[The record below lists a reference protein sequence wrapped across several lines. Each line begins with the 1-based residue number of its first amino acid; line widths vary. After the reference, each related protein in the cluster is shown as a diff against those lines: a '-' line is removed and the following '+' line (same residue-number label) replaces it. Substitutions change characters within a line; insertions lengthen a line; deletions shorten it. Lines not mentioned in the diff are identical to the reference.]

1 MTRVASQCFLTASH
15 VLESRFTIRKDLPLI
30 STSLDEEVDLFWRFV
45 IICLWAFCI
54 YMRGYDTILR
64 GCSPIALETVILL
77 LRVLLL
83 GDDILIKREE
93 LMALPNGI
101 GHIHRLHSSM
111 GASVRNGALQQR
123 QKERIGPRTAFAL
136 ELFIWFVLIIFTI
149 DLTNINR
156 ASVALFLV
164 NTLYWARFGPTTVVF
179 FVGIYV
185 LMTYFCYPAYSLR
198 DSFLTLSG
206 QRSWVYRVYSS
217 FGLAFS
223 LTLFLTETQCLQRV
237 RRAGLW
243 KVLMIPRAFEKS
255 VANTPLRGFS
265 ALMRHLTNYLFF
277 LGFNFYM
284 ALCVW
289 FSSMM
294 FEWTS
299 DTSFT
304 GIVCTPYAL
313 SAILGE
319 GWTGD
324 FQKMLRETISCL
336 LMYLVIAIFVS
347 LCVPTDS
354 LSFAANG
361 ASSAFFV
368 LYMAAH
374 SPRRVHS
381 SFPLVMVWLGMVA
394 VNAYWHVNRVGV
406 SAMHMT
412 WYKKLL
418 CVNTITSGTLFM
430 LSTALHV
437 YRWEWPI
444 DPSAAA
450 VTASANSVTRVSPST
465 KTDHKVKEKT
475 GNNASLMSN
484 TVEKSAAMM
493 PTAATFSTSGKK
505 FSGSNEKMASFA
517 LSPSSSSTSRPVEN
531 VASEV
536 SPEASINATELEK
549 RDATS
554 GGSIRL
560 SSLNQF
566 DKSATVAFDESV
578 GTENFLCE
586 CAHEPR
592 TNSTVSE
599 EEAEEEAQQ
608 QQQQQE
614 EEEEEEEEKEE
625 VEEAE
630 KVREEET
637 LEVEAADYEDDGD
650 SLPRI
655 TASEEVL
662 PTSLVMKEEKKE
674 EKGEVQR
681 TASLEETSSVP
692 LPSQPRRGNE
702 NENVVFSNTAS
713 DSLSKMEPFSQSLAL
728 SSPLQTSSS
737 VSSEERRG
745 NSAGKGKKTSE
756 RLAATEG
763 GNRKGNKSHDRF
775 AATVVDKLRTSENV
789 SQSLQLVEKVVQP
802 LPPRGAQQTQAQI
815 PPESTTVSNK
825 TPATTSSSRRA
836 ALEPVVNARKEHA
849 PNTTAPSGKEP
860 TAVSN
865 QQLPLQVSAQRA
877 AQTEVTGNKRQ
888 SGKKTS
894 LRGDAAATELKSQK
908 TLPSKSKRAE
918 DRRRGAETSTAV
930 KVVVNTMPT
939 SRLGLKPNN
948 DQPPQGNKNLVGGV
962 CVTAPQLRPTQT
974 HLTPNSSSPLTVAA
988 LKSLTEEKKA
998 WDRQQSLARD
1008 ETDEFSL
1015 HLRRKFDSG
1024 TRNNFHSRVSSQG
1037 DDDNSLDLAQLHLAS
1052 LPESEPERSSS
1063 RRRGPTPTFEASRC
1077 IPQST
1082 LHSLENFAKAYMP
1095 RLDTS
1100 GLRETEKQGEATDG
1114 KDTQG
1119 GSNTTHLSPT
1129 TVKHVSLLEAAASAA
1144 ASRSASGFTESR
1156 VAVPQQMMPQ
1166 MFAMS
1171 GIRDAHGATLYQ
1183 QVTPAL
1189 RPHVTATTQFD
1200 SHAMAMPQT
1209 ASQQQL
1215 PVVLVAMGDGRLTYC
1230 PVVTSSYSPAPHI
1243 MMQPQHMESA
1253 AMPQQHQQ
1261 QGMVYQHVPIPH
1273 PQQAYPGA
1281 WSHLS
1286 QHLNPP
1292 N

>member
-15 VLESRFTIRKDLPLI
+15 VLESRFTIHKDLPLI

-101 GHIHRLHSSM
+101 GHIHRVHSAP

-136 ELFIWFVLIIFTI
+136 ELFIWFLLIIFTI

-164 NTLYWARFGPTTVVF
+164 NTLYWARLGPTSVVF

-185 LMTYFCYPAYSLR
+185 LMTYFCCPAYSLR

-243 KVLMIPRAFEKS
+243 KVLMIPRAFEKN

-265 ALMRHLTNYLFF
+265 AVMRHLTNYLFF

-284 ALCVW
+284 ALSVW

-324 FQKMLRETISCL
+324 FQRMLREAIACL
-336 LMYLVIAIFVS
+336 SMYLVIAIFIV
-347 LCVPTDS
+347 LFVPTDS

-361 ASSAFFV
+361 VSSAFFV

-406 SAMHMT
+406 NAMHMT

-450 VTASANSVTRVSPST
+450 LTATINSVTRVSPST
-465 KTDHKVKEKT
+465 RTDHKVKEKT
-475 GNNASLMSN
+475 NNSTSLMSN
-484 TVEKSAAMM
+484 TVEKSAAIMSTPSTVSM
-493 PTAATFSTSGKK
+493 PGKK
-505 FSGSNEKMASFA
+505 ASYSIEKVTSFA
-517 LSPSSSSTSRPVEN
+517 LSLSSSSTSRPVEN

-536 SPEASINATELEK
+536 YPEASINATEPEK
-549 RDATS
+549 CDAMS
-554 GGSIRL
+554 GGSIRP
-560 SSLNQF
+560 SSSYQF
-566 DKSATVAFDESV
+566 DKPTTIAFDESV
-578 GTENFLCE
+578 VTENFLCE

-592 TNSTVSE
+592 TNSAASE
-599 EEAEEEAQQ
+599 EEAEEEAQR
-608 QQQQQE
+608 QQE
-614 EEEEEEEEKEE
+614 EEEEEE
-625 VEEAE
+625 
-630 KVREEET
+630 
-637 LEVEAADYEDDGD
+637 AAQYDDDDDY
-650 SLPRI
+650 LPKLA
-655 TASEEVL
+655 ASEEVL
-662 PTSLVMKEEKKE
+662 PTSPVMKKEKKE

-681 TASLEETSSVP
+681 DTSFEETSSAP

-702 NENVVFSNTAS
+702 NENVLSSIAAS
-713 DSLSKMEPFSQSLAL
+713 DSLSKMEPLSQSLAL
-728 SSPLQTSSS
+728 SSPMQTSSS

-745 NSAGKGKKTSE
+745 SSAGKGKKTSE

-763 GNRKGNKSHDRF
+763 GNWKRNKSHDRF
-775 AATVVDKLRTSENV
+775 AETVVDKIRSSENV
-789 SQSLQLVEKVVQP
+789 SHSLQLVEKVVQP
-802 LPPRGAQQTQAQI
+802 LPLRGTQQTSTQI

-825 TPATTSSSRRA
+825 TSATASFSRRA
-836 ALEPVVNARKEHA
+836 ALEPVVNARREHA
-849 PNTTAPSGKEP
+849 PNKTSPSGKEP
-860 TAVSN
+860 IAVSN
-865 QQLPLQVSAQRA
+865 QQLPSQVSAHRVTN
-877 AQTEVTGNKRQ
+877 TEFTGNKRQ
-888 SGKKTS
+888 NGKKS
-894 LRGDAAATELKSQK
+894 SSRGDTTATEFKSQK
-908 TLPSKSKRAE
+908 TLPSQSKRSE
-918 DRRRGAETSTAV
+918 DRRRGAETSAAARVAASTASA
-930 KVVVNTMPT
+930 

-948 DQPPQGNKNLVGGV
+948 DQPSQGNKNVGGGG
-962 CVTAPQLRPTQT
+962 CVTAPQIRSAQN
-974 HLTPNSSSPLTVAA
+974 HLTSNFSSSLTVAA

-998 WDRQQSLARD
+998 WDGQQSSARD
-1008 ETDEFSL
+1008 ETDELSL
-1015 HLRRKFDSG
+1015 HLRGKSTSG
-1024 TRNNFHSRVSSQG
+1024 TKNKFNSRVSSQG

-1100 GLRETEKQGEATDG
+1100 GLRETERQGEAADG

-1119 GSNTTHLSPT
+1119 GSSTAHLSPT

-1144 ASRSASGFTESR
+1144 ASRSASGFGESR
-1156 VAVPQQMMPQ
+1156 GAVPQQMMPQ

-1171 GIRDAHGATLYQ
+1171 AIRDAHGAAIYQ

-1189 RPHVTATTQFD
+1189 RPHVAATTQFD

-1209 ASQQQL
+1209 ASQQQI

-1230 PVVTSSYSPAPHI
+1230 PVVASSYSPAPHI

-1261 QGMVYQHVPIPH
+1261 QGMVYQHVPISH

-1286 QHLNPP
+1286 QQLNAP

>member
-101 GHIHRLHSSM
+101 GHIHRVHSAP

-136 ELFIWFVLIIFTI
+136 ELFIWFLLIIFTI

-164 NTLYWARFGPTTVVF
+164 NTLYWARLGPTSVVF

-185 LMTYFCYPAYSLR
+185 LMTYFCCPAYSLR

-206 QRSWVYRVYSS
+206 QRSWIYRVYSS

-265 ALMRHLTNYLFF
+265 AAMRQLTNYLFF

-324 FQKMLRETISCL
+324 FQRMLREAIACL
-336 LMYLVIAIFVS
+336 SMYLVIAIFIV
-347 LCVPTDS
+347 LFVPTDS

-361 ASSAFFV
+361 VSSAFFV

-406 SAMHMT
+406 NAMHMT

-450 VTASANSVTRVSPST
+450 LTATVNSVTRVSPST
-465 KTDHKVKEKT
+465 RTDHKVKEKT
-475 GNNASLMSN
+475 NNSTSLMSN
-484 TVEKSAAMM
+484 TVEKSAAIMSTPSTVSM
-493 PTAATFSTSGKK
+493 PGKK
-505 FSGSNEKMASFA
+505 ASYSIEKVTSFA
-517 LSPSSSSTSRPVEN
+517 LSLSSSSTSRPVEN

-536 SPEASINATELEK
+536 YPEASINAAELEK
-549 RDATS
+549 CDAMS
-554 GGSIRL
+554 AGSIRP
-560 SSLNQF
+560 SSSYQF
-566 DKSATVAFDESV
+566 DKPTTIAFDESV
-578 GTENFLCE
+578 VTENFLCE

-592 TNSTVSE
+592 TNSAASE
-599 EEAEEEAQQ
+599 EEAEEEAQR
-608 QQQQQE
+608 QQE
-614 EEEEEEEEKEE
+614 EEEEEE
-625 VEEAE
+625 AAQYDDDDDYLP
-630 KVREEET
+630 T
-637 LEVEAADYEDDGD
+637 LA
-650 SLPRI
+650 
-655 TASEEVL
+655 ASEEVL
-662 PTSLVMKEEKKE
+662 PTSPVMKKEKKE
-674 EKGEVQR
+674 EKGELQR
-681 TASLEETSSVP
+681 DTSFEETSSAP

-702 NENVVFSNTAS
+702 NENVVYSIAAS
-713 DSLSKMEPFSQSLAL
+713 DSLSKMEPLSQSLAL
-728 SSPLQTSSS
+728 SSPMQTSSS

-745 NSAGKGKKTSE
+745 SSAGKGKKTSE

-775 AATVVDKLRTSENV
+775 AETVVDKIRSSENV
-789 SQSLQLVEKVVQP
+789 SHSLQLVEKVVQP
-802 LPPRGAQQTQAQI
+802 LPLRGAQQTSTQI
-815 PPESTTVSNK
+815 LPESTTVSNK
-825 TPATTSSSRRA
+825 TSATASFSRRA
-836 ALEPVVNARKEHA
+836 ALEPVVNARREHA
-849 PNTTAPSGKEP
+849 PNKTSPSGKEP
-860 TAVSN
+860 IAVSN
-865 QQLPLQVSAQRA
+865 QQLTSQVSAHRA
-877 AQTEVTGNKRQ
+877 ANTEFTGNKRQ
-888 SGKKTS
+888 SGKKS
-894 LRGDAAATELKSQK
+894 SSRGDATATEFKSQK
-908 TLPSKSKRAE
+908 TLPSQSKRSE
-918 DRRRGAETSTAV
+918 DRRRGAETSAAAKVAASTASA
-930 KVVVNTMPT
+930 

-948 DQPPQGNKNLVGGV
+948 DQPSQGNKNVGGGG
-962 CVTAPQLRPTQT
+962 CVTAPQIRSAQN
-974 HLTPNSSSPLTVAA
+974 HLTSNFSSSLTVEA

-998 WDRQQSLARD
+998 WDRQQSSARD
-1008 ETDEFSL
+1008 ETDELSL
-1015 HLRRKFDSG
+1015 HLRGKCTSGKKNKF
-1024 TRNNFHSRVSSQG
+1024 NSRVSSQG

-1100 GLRETEKQGEATDG
+1100 GLRETERQGEAADG
-1114 KDTQG
+1114 KDTQD
-1119 GSNTTHLSPT
+1119 GSSTAHLSPT

-1144 ASRSASGFTESR
+1144 ASRSASGFGESR
-1156 VAVPQQMMPQ
+1156 GAVPQQMMPQ

-1171 GIRDAHGATLYQ
+1171 AIRDAHGAAIYQ

-1189 RPHVTATTQFD
+1189 RPHVAATTQFD
-1200 SHAMAMPQT
+1200 SHAIAMPQT
-1209 ASQQQL
+1209 ASQQQI

-1230 PVVTSSYSPAPHI
+1230 PVVASSYSPAPHI

-1286 QHLNPP
+1286 QQLNAP